1 MSNGRVSDCTQ
12 LAATCGELQQ
22 QGSNAISC
30 PLSISTF
37 TASPRKAENTVTGAD
52 SALSYHFIEHAKDV
66 VNPHDSHI
74 AVVLSRLCKVYNSSG
89 LLGFAYTY
97 FTGLLRCGD
106 RVVAL
111 DNVTFAM
118 KKGEVSVLLG
128 PNGSGKTT
136 IISLICGMLRP
147 TSG

>member
-1 MSNGRVSDCTQ
+1 M
-12 LAATCGELQQ
+12 
-22 QGSNAISC
+22 
-30 PLSISTF
+30 
-37 TASPRKAENTVTGAD
+37 ASSPKKAENTATGVD
-52 SALSYHFIEHAKDV
+52 SALSYQFIEHANDV
-66 VNPHDSHI
+66 VNTRDSRI

-89 LLGFAYTY
+89 LLGFAYTF

-118 KKGEVSVLLG
+118 NKGEVSVLLG

-147 TSG
+147 TNG